1 MNHITI
7 EENKD
12 ITGFTTFGIP
22 VKARYFAEYSSEKEL
37 LKLSRTEE
45 FIDNEILHIGGG
57 SNLLFCEDFNGLV
70 LHSKI
75 KGITRYDKDND
86 TVFVIAGAGEKWTDF
101 VAWCLRNGLEGV
113 ENLAGIPGE
122 VGASAIQNVGA
133 YGVEAA
139 DLIHA
144 VECFDTVNR
153 TTRRFTNA
161 DCRFGYRDSIFKH
174 ELKGRFIV
182 LRVSYRLKPGTTAR
196 HLEYGPLR
204 DLADRLGHA
213 PSTSELA
220 EEVVRIRNS
229 KLPDPENIGSA
240 GSFFKNPV
248 ISSGLHRE
256 IERMSGETVPCH
268 NVGDNNV
275 KLSAAWLIDH
285 AGMKGHREGGA
296 VVYEKQP
303 LVIANNGNA
312 TADDVVRLADAVRKA
327 VRDKFLVTLQPEVNY
342 IDTSITVTVLGSGTS
357 KGVPEVGCHCSVCTS
372 PFEKDKRLRASV
384 MVRTHGLNIMIDVS
398 PDFREQAL
406 KHEIED
412 IDAVLI
418 THEHFDHVGG
428 IDDLRPFCAMRPLP
442 LYVRPDVD
450 SHLRKRLD
458 YCFRDKPYPGVPHF
472 DMKIIGNNPFYI
484 DGLKIVPIEVLH
496 GKLPIFGYRIGSF
509 AYVTDAKTISDV
521 EKEKLENLDVL
532 VINALRDTE
541 HFAHFT
547 INEALTLIKEVK
559 PKRAYLTH
567 FSHEAGRHHDM
578 ERRLPE
584 NVFPA
589 YDGLSF
595 RIS

>member
-1 MNHITI
+1 MNNITI

-37 LKLSRTEE
+37 LKLSRTDE

-57 SNLLFCEDFNGLV
+57 SNLLFCGDFNGFV

-75 KGITRYDKDND
+75 KGITRYDKDD
-86 TVFVIAGAGEKWTDF
+86 ETVFAIAGAGEKWTDF

-161 DCRFGYRDSIFKH
+161 ECRFGYRDSIFKH

-204 DLADRLGHA
+204 DLAHRLGHA

-229 KLPDPENIGSA
+229 KLPDPEHIGSA

-312 TADDVVRLADAVRKA
+312 TADDVVRLADTVRKA
-327 VRDKFLVTLQPEVNY
+327 VRDKFLVSLQPEVNY
-342 IDTSITVTVLGSGTS
+342 IDTTITVTVLGSGTS

-412 IDAVLI
+412 IDVALI

-547 INEALTLIKEVK
+547 IDEALELIKEVK
-559 PKRAYLTH
+559 PKCAYLTH
-567 FSHEAGRHHDM
+567 FSHEAGRHHDL
-578 ERRLPE
+578 ERRLPK
-584 NVFPA
+584 NVFAA

-595 RIS
+595 KIN